1 MMRFQ
6 PEGTGEEGGE
16 RSRSDG
22 EGRGAQELKMEIDG
36 RRKDGGGRG
45 LRARQGGSLAE
56 ELLKRKITMVGTV
69 RKNKPELPP
78 ALLASKEREV
88 FSSKFALTP
97 TTTLVS
103 YLPKK
108 NKNVVLLSTLHTDSD
123 ISDRGDRKPVIILD
137 YNRNK
142 GGVDNLDKVIG
153 TYSCR
158 RMTARWPLVIFHNII
173 DVSSYNAF
181 VLWRE
186 INPTWM
192 SRKQNKRRV
201 FLEQLGK
208 ALVTP
213 LIERRKHVPCTEA
226 SAAVVKAIQ
235 SAGAPDQPEDLATT
249 ATSPARA
256 IGNLQGVQQGACGVL
271 QFLGPRFGRVTLS
284 HPAEALKVTW
294 RGYKHCVSIWSAQ
307 LG

>member
-1 MMRFQ
+1 MRVVLDVT
-6 PEGTGEEGGE
+6 EGP
-16 RSRSDG
+16 
-22 EGRGAQELKMEIDG
+22 RGHNVTCDNFFTSYELG
-36 RRKDGGGRG
+36 
-45 LRARQGGSLAE
+45 QQ
-56 ELLKRKITMVGTV
+56 LLKRKITMVGTV

-88 FSSKFALTP
+88 FSSKFAFMP

-108 NKNVVLLSTLHTDSD
+108 NKNVVLLSTLHTDGD
-123 ISDRGDRKPVIILD
+123 ISDREDRKPVIILD

-142 GGVDNLDKVIG
+142 GGVENLDKVIG

-173 DVSSYNAF
+173 DVSSYHAF
-181 VLWRE
+181 VIWRE

-208 ALVTP
+208 ALVIP
-213 LIERRKHVPCTEA
+213 LIERRK
-226 SAAVVKAIQ
+226 
-235 SAGAPDQPEDLATT
+235 APHR
-249 ATSPARA
+249 S
-256 IGNLQGVQQGACGVL
+256 
-271 QFLGPRFGRVTLS
+271 LS
-284 HPAEALKVTW
+284 SSCESYSEC
-294 RGYKHCVSIWSAQ
+294 RSS
-307 LG
+307 